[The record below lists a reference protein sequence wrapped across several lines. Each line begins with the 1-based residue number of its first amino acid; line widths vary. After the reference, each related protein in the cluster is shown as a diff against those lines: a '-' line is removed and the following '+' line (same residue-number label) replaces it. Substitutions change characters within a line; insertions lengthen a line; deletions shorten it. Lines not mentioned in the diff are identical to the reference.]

1 MKKYQQTPRG
11 NKLKSGRSKRPSVA
25 TMALVNAIMLTGAAQ
40 AQTNTPP
47 VKAGSSTNA
56 PVKMQDV
63 VITAEKVQDEH
74 SYKPE
79 TLSSPKYVV
88 PLRDVPQTV
97 TVIPRAVFE
106 DQGATS
112 LRDVLRNVT
121 GISMQAGEGGTPA
134 GDQMSIRG
142 YSARTDMYVD
152 GVRDFGGYSRDPFN
166 LEQVEVS
173 KGPSSAYGGRGST
186 GGTINMVSKAPQLAP
201 SYAGSVGFGTDN
213 FKRTTVDLNQPLEG
227 TGFEGVA
234 LRLNG
239 MWHDADVP
247 GRDEVTNSR
256 WGVAPS
262 LAFGLGTPTRLTL
275 SYFHM
280 DQDNMPDYGI
290 PWVAAPNATL
300 ADIVDQPA
308 PVDYSNFYGLTARD
322 YERVRNDLGTALLEH
337 DFSDSLR
344 LRNTF
349 RYGVTVRDSVI
360 TAPRFEDIDLV
371 TPGNQYGTSI
381 RRTDMKSRDQKD
393 QIIANQTDFN
403 FDFETGPL
411 EHALVTGLEFSREE
425 EINYNRTDAG
435 VQPPTDLF
443 NPNPNDPY
451 VGGVT
456 RDGTFTQTKA
466 TSFGVYAFDTLKFNE
481 KWQLTGGLRGDYFSV
496 DYTPRATP
504 GATALSRSDTM
515 VSWRS
520 ALVYKPRENG
530 SIYFGY
536 GTSFNPSA
544 EGLTL
549 GTGAN
554 NNVSVDPEKS
564 QSFELG
570 TKWDLFKERL
580 SLSGALFRTDKT
592 NARTPDAT
600 DPTITTISG
609 EQYVQGIELGASGR
623 ITDEWSLFAG
633 YAYMQSEITKS
644 NTAGEQGNHVSNA
657 PQQSF
662 NLWTTYRL
670 PWRVE
675 LGGGAQYVG
684 SRFSN
689 DANTR
694 TAPGYWLMNASVG
707 YEVTKNFN
715 LRLNVYNLADQEYI
729 GSVGG
734 GHFIPGEGRSA
745 MLTANFKF

>member
-1 MKKYQQTPRG
+1 MKKYQQTRTE
-11 NKLKSGRSKRPSVA
+11 NEVKTREDQRPSVA

-47 VKAGSSTNA
+47 AAVSGNSTNA

-63 VITAEKVQDEH
+63 VITADKVQEDNA
-74 SYKPE
+74 YKPE
-79 TLSSPKYVV
+79 KLSSPKYTV

-142 YSARTDMYVD
+142 YSARTDIYVD

-173 KGPSSAYGGRGST
+173 KGPSSSYGGRGST
-186 GGTINMVSKAPQLAP
+186 GGSINMVSKAPQLAP
-201 SYAGSVGFGTDN
+201 SYSGSVGFGTDN
-213 FKRTTVDLNQPLEG
+213 YKRTTIDLNQPLQG
-227 TGFEGVA
+227 TGIEGVA

-247 GRDEVTNSR
+247 GRDEVYNKR

-280 DQDNMPDYGI
+280 DQDNLPDYGI
-290 PWVAAPNATL
+290 PWVPGNNVPLAAYAN
-300 ADIVDQPA
+300 QPA
-308 PVDYSNFYGLTARD
+308 PVDYSNFYGLTSRD
-322 YERVRNDLGTALLEH
+322 YEHIRNDLGTALLEH

-344 LRNTF
+344 VRNMF
-349 RYGVTVRDSVI
+349 RYGQTVRDSII
-360 TAPRFEDIDLV
+360 TAPRFLN
-371 TPGNQYGTSI
+371 TATTAI
-381 RRTDMKSRDQKD
+381 RRSDWKSRDQTD

-403 FDFETGPL
+403 IDFDTGPV
-411 EHALVTGLEFSREE
+411 EHAVVTGLEFSRES
-425 EINYNRTDAG
+425 EINYNRIRTSGLDS
-435 VQPPTDLF
+435 PPTDLF
-443 NPNPNDPY
+443 NPNPGDPY
-451 VGGVT
+451 LEAIA

-466 TSFGVYAFDTLKFNE
+466 NSFGIYAFDTLKFGE
-481 KWQLTGGLRGDYFSV
+481 KWQLTGGMRWDYFSV
-496 DYTPRATP
+496 DYTPRVGTGPAMST
-504 GATALSRSDTM
+504 TDTM
-515 VSWRS
+515 LSWRS

-549 GTGAN
+549 GTGTAN
-554 NNVSVDPEKS
+554 NVNVDPEKN

-570 TKWDLFKERL
+570 TKWDFFKERL
-580 SLSGALFRTDKT
+580 SLSGALFRTEKT
-592 NARTPDAT
+592 NARTPD
-600 DPTITTISG
+600 PTNPAIITISG
-609 EQYVQGIELGASGR
+609 EQYVQGIEFGASGK
-623 ITDEWSLFAG
+623 ITEDWSLFAG

-644 NTAGEQGNHVSNA
+644 NTAGEQGNHLSNT

-670 PWRVE
+670 PWRMDI
-675 LGGGAQYVG
+675 GGGAQYVG
-684 SRFSN
+684 SRFSS
-689 DANTR
+689 NTASRR

-715 LRLNVYNLADQEYI
+715 LRLNVYNLADEEYI

-745 MLTANFKF
+745 TLTANFKF

>member
-1 MKKYQQTPRG
+1 MKKYKQTLQG
-11 NKLKSGRSKRPSVA
+11 NKLNISRSMRPSVA

-47 VKAGSSTNA
+47 VQANSSTNA

-63 VITAEKVQDEH
+63 VITAEKVQDEN

-97 TVIPRAVFE
+97 TVIPRAVFQ

-186 GGTINMVSKAPQLAP
+186 GGSINMVSKAPQLAP
-201 SYAGSVGFGTDN
+201 SYAGSIGFGTDN
-213 FKRTTVDLNQPLEG
+213 FKRTTLDLNQPLEG

-234 LRLNG
+234 LRLNA

-247 GRDEVTNSR
+247 GRDEVYNKR
-256 WGVAPS
+256 WGLAPS
-262 LAFGLGTPTRLTL
+262 LAIGLGTPTRLTL

-290 PWVAAPNATL
+290 PWVPGNNVPLAAFAN
-300 ADIVDQPA
+300 QPA

-322 YERVRNDLGTALLEH
+322 YEHVQNDMGTALLEH
-337 DFSDSLR
+337 DFNDSVR

-349 RYGVTVRDSVI
+349 RYGQTVRDSVI
-360 TAPRFEDIDLV
+360 TAPRFLN
-371 TPGNQYGTSI
+371 TATTTI
-381 RRTDMKSRDQKD
+381 RRTDMKSRDQVDKIISD
-393 QIIANQTDFN
+393 QVDLNIDF
-403 FDFETGPL
+403 DTGSV

-425 EINYNRTDAG
+425 EINFNRTDTNF
-435 VQPPTDLF
+435 QPPTDLF

-466 TSFGVYAFDTLKFNE
+466 NSFGIYAFDTLKFNE
-481 KWQLTGGLRGDYFSV
+481 KWQFTGGLRADYFSV
-496 DYTPRATP
+496 DYAPRVGT
-504 GATALSRSDTM
+504 GNALGRSDTM

-520 ALVYKPRENG
+520 ALVFKPRENG

-549 GTGAN
+549 GAGVGNSA
-554 NNVSVDPEKS
+554 SVEPEKS

-580 SLSGALFRTDKT
+580 SVSGALFRTDKT
-592 NARTPDAT
+592 NARTQ
-600 DPTITTISG
+600 DPTNPAVITISG

-623 ITDEWSLFAG
+623 ITDDWSLFAG

-644 NTAGEQGNHVSNA
+644 DNPAEQGSKLSNT

-662 NLWTTYRL
+662 NLWTTYTL
-670 PWRVE
+670 PWRMDI
-675 LGGGAQYVG
+675 GGGAQYVG
-684 SRFSN
+684 SRYSSN
-689 DANTR
+689 SSTGRR
-694 TAPGYWLMNASVG
+694 TAPGYWLMNASLG

-715 LRLNVYNLADQEYI
+715 LRLNVYNLADEEYI

-745 MLTANFKF
+745 VLTANFKF

>member
-1 MKKYQQTPRG
+1 MKKYKQTSQG
-11 NKLKSGRSKRPSVA
+11 NKLNSSPSMRPSVA
-25 TMALVNAIMLTGAAQ
+25 TMALVNAIMLTGASH

-47 VKAGSSTNA
+47 IKAGSNTNA

-63 VITAEKVQDEH
+63 VITAEKVQDDN

-79 TLSSPKYVV
+79 ALSSPKYVV

-97 TVIPRAVFE
+97 TVIPRAVFQ

-186 GGTINMVSKAPQLAP
+186 GGSINMVSKAPQLAP
-201 SYAGSVGFGTDN
+201 SYAGSIGFGTDN
-213 FKRTTVDLNQPLEG
+213 FKRTTLDLNQPLEG

-234 LRLNG
+234 LRLNA

-247 GRDEVTNSR
+247 GRDEVYNKR
-256 WGVAPS
+256 WGLAPS
-262 LAFGLGTPTRLTL
+262 LAIGLGTPTRLTL

-290 PWVAAPNATL
+290 PWVAGPNAAL
-300 ADIVDQPA
+300 ASIVDQPA

-322 YERVRNDLGTALLEH
+322 YEHVQNDLGTALLEH

-349 RYGVTVRDSVI
+349 RYGQTVRDSVI
-360 TAPRFEDIDLV
+360 TAPRFEDIDPI
-371 TPGNQYGTSI
+371 TAGNQFGTVI
-381 RRTDMKSRDQKD
+381 RRTDMKSRDQVDK
-393 QIIANQTDFN
+393 IIAEQIDLNI
-403 FDFETGPL
+403 DFETGPV
-411 EHALVTGLEFSREE
+411 EHAMVTGLEFSREE
-425 EINYNRTDAG
+425 EINFNRTDAN

-451 VGGVT
+451 SGGLT

-466 TSFGVYAFDTLKFNE
+466 NSFCIYAFDTLKFSE
-481 KWQLTGGLRGDYFSV
+481 KWQFTGGLRWDYFSV
-496 DYTPRATP
+496 DYAPRVGT
-504 GATALSRSDTM
+504 GNALSRTDTM
-515 VSWRS
+515 FSWRS
-520 ALVYKPRENG
+520 GLVFKPRENG

-554 NNVSVDPEKS
+554 NNVDVNPEKS

-570 TKWDLFKERL
+570 TKWDFFKERL
-580 SLSGALFRTDKT
+580 SVSGALFRTEKT
-592 NARTPDAT
+592 NARTPDPVTAGVFT
-600 DPTITTISG
+600 LSG
-609 EQYVQGIELGASGR
+609 EQYVQGIELGASGM
-623 ITDEWSLFAG
+623 ITEEWSLFAG

-644 NTAGEQGNHVSNA
+644 NTAGQQGNHVSNA
-657 PQQSF
+657 PQQTFS
-662 NLWTTYRL
+662 LWSTYRL
-670 PWRVE
+670 PWRMDV
-675 LGGGAQYVG
+675 GGGAQYVG

-715 LRLNVYNLADQEYI
+715 LRLNVYNLADEEYI

-745 MLTANFKF
+745 VLTANFKF